1 MLLGRKS
8 DFRASKQSTKFFDL
22 RRRHLYKMQV
32 PRSQKELAR
41 MSKPLSHGNKSDC
54 SKKKANVSKLGK
66 ARQRTN
72 ATRGQVAGTEPVHHP
87 VFSPMIDSLPD
98 PPFSAGFKDGLNRLV
113 NGVGAAFGSLFP
125 DATNTSQRISK
136 RR

>member
-1 MLLGRKS
+1 MR
-8 DFRASKQSTKFFDL
+8 
-22 RRRHLYKMQV
+22 
-32 PRSQKELAR
+32 
-41 MSKPLSHGNKSDC
+41 KPLSHGKTDGC
-54 SKKKANVSKLGK
+54 KKKANVSNLGK
-66 ARQRTN
+66 ARQRTK
-72 ATRGQVAGTEPVHHP
+72 ATQAQVVGAEPVHHP

-125 DATNTSQRISK
+125 DRTKTSQRISK

>member
-1 MLLGRKS
+1 MR
-8 DFRASKQSTKFFDL
+8 
-22 RRRHLYKMQV
+22 
-32 PRSQKELAR
+32 
-41 MSKPLSHGNKSDC
+41 KPLSHGKTDGC
-54 SKKKANVSKLGK
+54 KKKANVSNLGK
-66 ARQRTN
+66 ARQRTK
-72 ATRGQVAGTEPVHHP
+72 ATQVVGAEPVHHP

-113 NGVGAAFGSLFP
+113 NGIGAAFGSLFP

>member
-1 MLLGRKS
+1 
-8 DFRASKQSTKFFDL
+8 
-22 RRRHLYKMQV
+22 MQV

-41 MSKPLSHGNKSDC
+41 MSKPLSHGKTDGC
-54 SKKKANVSKLGK
+54 KKKANVSNLGK
-66 ARQRTN
+66 ARQRTK
-72 ATRGQVAGTEPVHHP
+72 ATQAQVVGAEPVHHAF
-87 VFSPMIDSLPD
+87 FSPMIDSLPD
-98 PPFSAGFKDGLNRLV
+98 PPFSAGFKDRLNRLV

>member
-1 MLLGRKS
+1 
-8 DFRASKQSTKFFDL
+8 
-22 RRRHLYKMQV
+22 MQV

-41 MSKPLSHGNKSDC
+41 MRKPLSHGKTDGC
-54 SKKKANVSKLGK
+54 KKKANVVSNLGK
-66 ARQRTN
+66 ARQRTK
-72 ATRGQVAGTEPVHHP
+72 ATQAQVVGAEPVHHP

>member
-1 MLLGRKS
+1 MR
-8 DFRASKQSTKFFDL
+8 
-22 RRRHLYKMQV
+22 
-32 PRSQKELAR
+32 
-41 MSKPLSHGNKSDC
+41 KPLSHGKTDGC
-54 SKKKANVSKLGK
+54 KKKANVVSNLGK
-66 ARQRTN
+66 ARQRTK
-72 ATRGQVAGTEPVHHP
+72 ATQVVGAEPVHHP

>member
-1 MLLGRKS
+1 
-8 DFRASKQSTKFFDL
+8 
-22 RRRHLYKMQV
+22 MQV

-41 MSKPLSHGNKSDC
+41 MSKPLSHGKTDGC
-54 SKKKANVSKLGK
+54 KKKANVSNLGK
-66 ARQRTN
+66 ARQRTK
-72 ATRGQVAGTEPVHHP
+72 ATQVVGAEPVHHP